1 MSDLLKVEESI
12 VSPEH
17 ATPTEAADV
26 PVVSS
31 SPVAESKP
39 VPEDDVAGEVVISE
53 VSLHPVTVESPS
65 NTASELPA
73 KARVDPTD
81 GGSWNDAVERFTGF
95 PPARE

>member
-17 ATPTEAADV
+17 ATPTE
-26 PVVSS
+26 VSS